1 MRNLILLTLTLT
13 MSLSAFSQSV
23 TDTLKIPLPKVI
35 VKEVIKDLI
44 KGDASKKEVV
54 VLNDIIAQKSIQLS
68 TKDTIIISLN
78 QKIVNFGSIINTKD
92 QQQSLNAQLVKDL
105 EKALKRQKRRTFF
118 YKVGTGIGAVVTL
131 ILLAK

>member
-1 MRNLILLTLTLT
+1 MRNLFLLTLTLT

>member
-1 MRNLILLTLTLT
+1 

-92 QQQSLNAQLVKDL
+92 QQQSLNTQLVKDL

>member
-13 MSLSAFSQSV
+13 MSLLAFSQSV

-92 QQQSLNAQLVKDL
+92 QQQSLNDQLVKDL

>member
-92 QQQSLNAQLVKDL
+92 QQQSLNDQLVKDL

>member
-1 MRNLILLTLTLT
+1 MRNLFLLTLTLT

-78 QKIVNFGSIINTKD
+78 QKIINFGSIINTKD
-92 QQQSLNAQLVKDL
+92 QQQSLNTQLVKDL

>member
-54 VLNDIIAQKSIQLS
+54 VLNDIIAQKGIQLS

-92 QQQSLNAQLVKDL
+92 QQQSLNDQLVKDL

>member
-78 QKIVNFGSIINTKD
+78 QKIINFGSIINTKD
-92 QQQSLNAQLVKDL
+92 QQQSLNTQLVKDL

>member
-1 MRNLILLTLTLT
+1 MRNLFLLTLTLT

-78 QKIVNFGSIINTKD
+78 QKIINFGSIINTKD

>member
-1 MRNLILLTLTLT
+1 MRNLFLLTLTLT

-92 QQQSLNAQLVKDL
+92 QQQSLNDQLVKDL

>member
-92 QQQSLNAQLVKDL
+92 QQQSLNDQLVKDL
-105 EKALKRQKRRTFF
+105 EKALKK
-118 YKVGTGIGAVVTL
+118 
-131 ILLAK
+131 AKETYVFL

>member
-1 MRNLILLTLTLT
+1 
-13 MSLSAFSQSV
+13 
-23 TDTLKIPLPKVI
+23 
-35 VKEVIKDLI
+35 
-44 KGDASKKEVV
+44 

-78 QKIVNFGSIINTKD
+78 QKIINFGSIINTKD
-92 QQQSLNAQLVKDL
+92 QQQSLNTQLVKDL

-131 ILLAK
+131 ILLAN

>member
-1 MRNLILLTLTLT
+1 

-78 QKIVNFGSIINTKD
+78 QKIINFGSIINTKD
-92 QQQSLNAQLVKDL
+92 QQQSLNTQLVKDL

>member
-92 QQQSLNAQLVKDL
+92 QQQSLNTQLVKDL

>member
-1 MRNLILLTLTLT
+1 MRNLFLLTLTLT

-78 QKIVNFGSIINTKD
+78 QKIINFGSIINTKD
-92 QQQSLNAQLVKDL
+92 QQQSLNTQLVKDL
-105 EKALKRQKRRTFF
+105 EKALKRQKRRTLF

-131 ILLAK
+131 ILLAN

>member
-1 MRNLILLTLTLT
+1 MRNLILLTL
-13 MSLSAFSQSV
+13 
-23 TDTLKIPLPKVI
+23 
-35 VKEVIKDLI
+35 
-44 KGDASKKEVV
+44 
-54 VLNDIIAQKSIQLS
+54 
-68 TKDTIIISLN
+68 N
-78 QKIVNFGSIINTKD
+78 QEIVNFGSIINTKD

>member
-1 MRNLILLTLTLT
+1 

-78 QKIVNFGSIINTKD
+78 QKIINFGSIINTKD
-92 QQQSLNAQLVKDL
+92 QQQSLNTQLVKDL

-131 ILLAK
+131 ILLAN

>member
-1 MRNLILLTLTLT
+1 MRNLFLLTLTLT

-78 QKIVNFGSIINTKD
+78 QKIINFGSIINTKD
-92 QQQSLNAQLVKDL
+92 QQQSLNTQLVKDL

-131 ILLAK
+131 ILLAN

>member
-1 MRNLILLTLTLT
+1 

-92 QQQSLNAQLVKDL
+92 QQQSLNDQLVKDL